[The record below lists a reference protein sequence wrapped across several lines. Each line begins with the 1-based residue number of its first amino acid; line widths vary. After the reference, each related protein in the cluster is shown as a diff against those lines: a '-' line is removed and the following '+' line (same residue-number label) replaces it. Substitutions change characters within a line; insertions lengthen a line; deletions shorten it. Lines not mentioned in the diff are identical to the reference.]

1 MIFLLYFFQSSRD
14 IKKIIIN
21 GNSRVSDE
29 TIKIYGEIEIN
40 KDIQERDLDK
50 ILKNLYSTNFFEDV
64 KVNFINNVI
73 TINLKEY
80 PFVNQLVILGEKS
93 NNFKDQIKKLI
104 SIKEKRSIVKSFLAK
119 DIDLIKQLYSSLGYN
134 SSKIEV
140 KIKKLMKKI

>member
-1 MIFLLYFFQSSRD
+1 MRLIFGQEKLLKEILRQNYEKIIFINCDFSSLFFPIQAEI

-64 KVNFINNVI
+64 KVNFANNVI

-93 NNFKDQIKKLI
+93 NNFKDQIK
-104 SIKEKRSIVKSFLAK
+104 
-119 DIDLIKQLYSSLGYN
+119 N
-134 SSKIEV
+134 
-140 KIKKLMKKI
+140 

>member
-1 MIFLLYFFQSSRD
+1 MRLIFGQEKLLKEILRQNYEKIIFINVIFFYYFFPIQAEI

-29 TIKIYGEIEIN
+29 TIQIYGEIEIN

-80 PFVNQLVILGEKS
+80 PFVNQLVILGEK
-93 NNFKDQIKKLI
+93 KVII
-104 SIKEKRSIVKSFLAK
+104 
-119 DIDLIKQLYSSLGYN
+119 
-134 SSKIEV
+134 
-140 KIKKLMKKI
+140 

>member
-1 MIFLLYFFQSSRD
+1 MKKLFLLTTIFLLYFFPIQAEI

-29 TIKIYGEIEIN
+29 TIQIYGEIEIN

-73 TINLKEY
+73 TIN
-80 PFVNQLVILGEKS
+80 F
-93 NNFKDQIKKLI
+93 
-104 SIKEKRSIVKSFLAK
+104 IV
-119 DIDLIKQLYSSLGYN
+119 
-134 SSKIEV
+134 
-140 KIKKLMKKI
+140 